1 MSILV
6 PPFTKPFKYLELTGF
21 YSTTLANGTI
31 TIINDTGDDELV
43 MHFESSGAAIN
54 CVLELL
60 LQIPDD
66 FKKFEGIATDLVI
79 RAYQDGNSGDGVGD
93 IALTVAV
100 LDTSGATVDDGS
112 IADVALT
119 AAYVSLDCPLI
130 TGGAFVAG
138 DYITVQI
145 SVITTGADVSENG
158 DDALVTFPKIKYI
171 PQ

>member
-1 MSILV
+1 MSILI
-6 PPFTKPFKYLELTGF
+6 PPLTKPFKYLELTGF
-21 YSTTLANGTI
+21 YATTLANGTI

-54 CVLELL
+54 CVFELL
-60 LQIPDD
+60 IQIPDD
-66 FKKFEGIATDLVI
+66 FKKFLGGSDDLVI
-79 RAYQDGNSGDGVGD
+79 RAYQDGNSGDGEGD

-100 LDTSGATVDDGS
+100 LDTSGATVDDSS
-112 IADVALT
+112 IADIALT
-119 AAYVSLDCPLI
+119 AAYVALDCPLV
-130 TGGAFVAG
+130 TGGAFIAG

-145 SVITTGADVSENG
+145 SIITTGADVSENG